1 MIFKNLLRRLALL
14 GFAASLLLLSACTKA
29 APALE
34 PLGVLEVKRGI
45 QSMAWHPDGVHLAI
59 GYSML
64 AEVEVWNVQ
73 TKQAVFSVPSHRRLT
88 NQSGQEVTFSP
99 DGKYLIV
106 QDFVDSKNGDPKFPR
121 SFDDPNELPAQADKQ
136 RYILARV
143 WDWPQRKE
151 VAPLRGPAS
160 ELYGTAQE
168 GFCWVAGE
176 ENVLAMH
183 RSSVVVTYDVTTGA
197 MLAETNLLQPFPE
210 YPKRA
215 YSYWKMACH
224 PTQPHVALEGQQFA
238 KRNGPI
244 YGYPGGNGAAA
255 IVVGDLDKKRV
266 HKVLI
271 SPTPL
276 NGVTFTADGSKLL
289 SFGAPPIRVWD
300 TTRDY
305 ALVGEIF
312 YPKENTNYFAGLNGF
327 DGVIGLSG
335 DLHLWNA
342 QQLKRVATQIVPP
355 DVFRITV
362 HQASKTVAV
371 AIGRFAHLYRFNPAA
386 LNPPIEGK

>member
-1 MIFKNLLRRLALL
+1 
-14 GFAASLLLLSACTKA
+14 
-29 APALE
+29 
-34 PLGVLEVKRGI
+34 
-45 QSMAWHPDGVHLAI
+45 MAWHPDGVHLAI

-106 QDFVDSKNGDPKFPR
+106 QDFVDSKGGTPKVPR
-121 SFDDPNELPAQADKQ
+121 TDDDPNELPAQADKQ

-151 VAPLRGPAS
+151 LEPLRGPAS
-160 ELYGTAQE
+160 YLHGTAQN
-168 GFCWVAGE
+168 GFCWLSGQK
-176 ENVLAMH
+176 NVLAVH
-183 RSSVVVTYDVTTGA
+183 RRSVVTTYDVTTGS
-197 MLAETNLLQPFPE
+197 MLAETNLRLPFTEHPDM
-210 YPKRA
+210 K

-224 PTQPHVALEGQQFA
+224 PRQPHVALEGEQFPS
-238 KRNGPI
+238 RDGPMF
-244 YGYPGGNGAAA
+244 GYPAGSGVTAV
-255 IVVGDLDKKRV
+255 VVGDLEKKRV

-276 NGVTFTADGSKLL
+276 NGVTYTADGGKLL

-300 TTRDY
+300 ATRDY

-312 YPKENTNYFAGLNGF
+312 DPKENTNYFAGLNGF